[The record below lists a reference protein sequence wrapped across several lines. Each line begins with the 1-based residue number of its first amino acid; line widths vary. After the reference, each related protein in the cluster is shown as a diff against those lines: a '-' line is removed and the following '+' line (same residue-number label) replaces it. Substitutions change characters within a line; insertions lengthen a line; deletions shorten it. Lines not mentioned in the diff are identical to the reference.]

1 MKCKRWRRMYVY
13 VCMYVCMY
21 IYICI
26 YIRLFY
32 RGEPIS
38 DQRGLHHARLFIC
51 AHLLLLERVL
61 RATRRRS
68 SAGINSEKSLVTG
81 MHLLSNVNTYVIYT
95 FILY

>member
-1 MKCKRWRRMYVY
+1 MKCKRWRGVCMYMY
-13 VCMYVCMY
+13 VCMYVY

-68 SAGINSEKSLVTG
+68 SAGINSEKFFFLNTNRIGLV
-81 MHLLSNVNTYVIYT
+81 YDAAAQA
-95 FILY
+95 